1 MNPNA
6 TIAMILATLPESV
19 RIWEVAMVVL
29 APARPVDFVMNL
41 DILLD
46 PVRRI
51 VEVVTDAVSLV
62 TSAVNAPLLS
72 NHEDPIQI

>member
-1 MNPNA
+1 
-6 TIAMILATLPESV
+6 
-19 RIWEVAMVVL
+19 MVVL
-29 APARPVDFVMNL
+29 APARPVDFVMNP
-41 DILLD
+41 DILRD

-72 NHEDPIQI
+72 NHKDPIQI